1 MATAG
6 LRVRVCLY
14 YSNVAVNSE
23 SKQKNSV
30 VVSDVENGRSELVGK
45 TAQCV
50 THFLNLKKRYI
61 WHQLFFYVSFTLT
74 VPFNK
79 KYIQGWR
86 NTRTLKLFV
95 WSKFYSQSL
104 KCFASFAIPEWI
116 VPKNINSIFKFINFK
131 YFLHYVSL
139 ILLSNMFMYNTL
151 LNTRYTFFVKSQH
164 S

>member
-50 THFLNLKKRYI
+50 THFLNLKIRYI
-61 WHQLFFYVSFTLT
+61 WHELFFMFHSHSQLHFI
-74 VPFNK
+74 K
-79 KYIQGWR
+79 KYIQG
-86 NTRTLKLFV
+86 
-95 WSKFYSQSL
+95 
-104 KCFASFAIPEWI
+104 
-116 VPKNINSIFKFINFK
+116 
-131 YFLHYVSL
+131 
-139 ILLSNMFMYNTL
+139 
-151 LNTRYTFFVKSQH
+151 
-164 S
+164 